1 MKAVVALALIALA
14 ALGAGCGDDEE
25 PASTAAPTTTK
36 ESSEPATTTEEE
48 SGEEDELTI
57 ERTKPGESIHE
68 PMASDP
74 EYVLELFFTSG
85 DPDLACGRFATENLL
100 SAAYGDE
107 KGCRQAQVPA
117 AIPDGIEIKS
127 LDVSGDEA
135 QATVIPDGGPN
146 DGIETEVEL
155 IDEDE
160 VWKVDS
166 LEADIPAGP

>member
-1 MKAVVALALIALA
+1 MNRALTVLLIAGTA
-14 ALGAGCGDDEE
+14 MVGCGGGDET
-25 PASTAAPTTTK
+25 STTTAPTAEMTT
-36 ESSEPATTTEEE
+36 EQGTTTQPAEGAVEEGG
-48 SGEEDELTI
+48 GEEANGSGGVAAES
-57 ERTKPGESIHE
+57 PGDDIDS
-68 PMASDP
+68 A
-74 EYVLELFFTSG
+74 LEAFFLSG
-85 DPDLACGRFATENLL
+85 DPDLVCGELATESLL
-100 SAAYGDE
+100 SSAYGDE

-155 IDEDE
+155 VNEDE